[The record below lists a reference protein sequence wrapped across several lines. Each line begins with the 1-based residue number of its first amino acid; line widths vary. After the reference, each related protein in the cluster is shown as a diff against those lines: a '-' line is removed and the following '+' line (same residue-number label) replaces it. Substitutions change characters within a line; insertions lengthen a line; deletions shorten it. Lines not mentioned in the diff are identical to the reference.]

1 MNVQVMSESILGVQ
15 IVEENRRVP
24 VIGGDSLPDMPWQE
38 RTPGDKSPLW
48 RYRGNPIIKRD
59 ALPDSNSIFNSAAVP
74 FRGGFAG
81 VFRCDNTRRVPWLH
95 VGFSQDGIHW
105 NIEPRPHP
113 LYRRTGGSRV

>member
-48 RYRGNPIIKRD
+48 RYRGK
-59 ALPDSNSIFNSAAVP
+59 
-74 FRGGFAG
+74 
-81 VFRCDNTRRVPWLH
+81 
-95 VGFSQDGIHW
+95 
-105 NIEPRPHP
+105 
-113 LYRRTGGSRV
+113 LYPAEWTLIV